1 MQQFA
6 LAGLS
11 RGDFFS
17 KESFYGDT
25 TLRIFYGL
33 NRFSEDLDFSLL
45 QEDEHFDLE
54 YYLKFIENEFL
65 AQGMVVTIKIEHK
78 SVVSAIESAFLKSE
92 TFWGELN
99 LETSVQG
106 FGIKQNIGLKIKIEV
121 DTKLP

>member
-11 RGDFFS
+11 RGGFFS

-25 TLRIFYGL
+25 TLLIFYGL

-65 AQGMVVTIKIEHK
+65 AQGMVVTIK
-78 SVVSAIESAFLKSE
+78 
-92 TFWGELN
+92 T
-99 LETSVQG
+99 
-106 FGIKQNIGLKIKIEV
+106 
-121 DTKLP
+121 